1 MGYVFVIQWKHK
13 PLLRSDSVVNIGAY
27 ARVST
32 KKDDQENSLEA
43 QKDYYLRYA
52 DDKEGMELYN
62 LYHDSI
68 SATGWKKRKGFIQM
82 LHDAGL
88 DVNVTERGT
97 MVLELSDR
105 EPLFNRIVTKDISRF
120 TRSVTD
126 EDIFRKLK
134 DKGVFVDFTNV
145 GLTTERKA
153 DGFTIQIMTAAAQ
166 QESEDRS
173 RKVLFGLE
181 RSAEKGRIRTRDN
194 FYGFKYH
201 VDTKTLTVKEDEAVI
216 VRLIYQLYIDG
227 LGLRN
232 ILKHLEKHNIKR
244 DGVPFSQTTVNRI
257 LKNPAYKGLLVRNK
271 MESPL
276 VFSSKKTAT
285 QKPEEVWKIHQDII
299 PAIVDADTWQKAQE
313 VRKTRLNQD
322 RKGVKPQF
330 GRYSGKIICEQCG
343 KSYVQNR
350 DKNGN
355 LFMNCATK
363 KALGKSTC
371 SSRNIRNDLI
381 DNAVN
386 EFIETGLED
395 TISEFK
401 KSYVA
406 SLNILKDELRGMI
419 DNQKLEDSEKLK
431 KSLDELS
438 AKKDRLGTLYVMGNF
453 SLEKLE
459 EMSQEIDREF
469 ELVNNKYQ
477 QVTLSNVEIKS
488 EIEEVNRTI
497 KELRSFSV
505 EKDIGIDSI
514 MSMISSISVQEFKGV
529 SNSSKTSK
537 GGMIFKFEF
546 KVFEKLN
553 RIVDKYKT
561 MGKVN
566 TENTISIMKEY

>member
-1 MGYVFVIQWKHK
+1 MIKVC
-13 PLLRSDSVVNIGAY
+13 AY

-43 QKDYYLRYA
+43 QKDYYLSYA

-88 DVNVTERGT
+88 DVTVTERGT

-126 EDIFRKLK
+126 EEIFRKLK

-145 GLTTERKA
+145 GLTTQRKA
-153 DGFTIQIMTAAAQ
+153 DNFTIQIMTAAAQ

-194 FYGFKYH
+194 FYGYKYH
-201 VDTKTLTVKEDEAVI
+201 VDTKTLTIKENEAAI

-232 ILKHLEKHNIKR
+232 ILKHFERHNIKR
-244 DGVPFSQTTVNRI
+244 EGIPFSQTTVNRI

-285 QKPEEVWKIHQDII
+285 QKPEEEWKVHQDVI
-299 PAIVDADTWQKAQE
+299 PAVVDADMWQKAQDA
-313 VRKTRLNQD
+313 RKTRLNQD
-322 RKGVKPQF
+322 RKGVKTHF
-330 GRYSGKIICEQCG
+330 GRYSGKIVCVQCG
-343 KSYVQNR
+343 KMYVQNR
-350 DKNGN
+350 DKNGC

-363 KALGKSTC
+363 KALGKSSC
-371 SSRNIRNDLI
+371 SARNIRNDLI
-381 DNAVN
+381 DSAVN

-401 KSYVA
+401 KSYVL
-406 SLNILKDELRGMI
+406 SLNKLKDELRGMI
-419 DNQKLEDSEKLK
+419 DNQKLEDSEKIK

-438 AKKDRLGTLYVMGNF
+438 AKKDRLGDLYVMGNF

-459 EMSQEIDREF
+459 EMSKGINREF
-469 ELVNNKYQ
+469 ELLNNSYEQ
-477 QVTLSNVEIKS
+477 ATLSNAEIKN

-497 KELRSFSV
+497 KELKSFSV
-505 EKDIGIDSI
+505 EKNLGMDII
-514 MSMISSISVQEFKGV
+514 MSMVSSISVQEFKGI
-529 SNSSKTSK
+529 SKSDRKSK
-537 GGMIFKFEF
+537 GGIIFKFEF

-553 RIVDKYKT
+553 KIVDKYKM
-561 MGKVN
+561 MGKLD
-566 TENTISIMKEY
+566 TENTISIMREY